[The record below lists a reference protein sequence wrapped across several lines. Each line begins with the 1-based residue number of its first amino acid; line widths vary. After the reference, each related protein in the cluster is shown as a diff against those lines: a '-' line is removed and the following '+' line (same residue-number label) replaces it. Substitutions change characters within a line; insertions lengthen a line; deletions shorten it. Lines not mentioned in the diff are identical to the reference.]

1 MIDKILSVC
10 QNHEMIVCMI
20 GLAFNMLHK
29 LTECIGCL
37 LKINEIQLDLCFLLL
52 KSVKFFLFFMEFG
65 LLTCAEFGGI
75 YADYWHLCAY
85 LIQDKDLRGRGFR
98 LKRANNKNMDKFWI

>member
-1 MIDKILSVC
+1 MIHKILPVC

-37 LKINEIQLDLCFLLL
+37 LKINEIQFDLCFLLS

-65 LLTCAEFGGI
+65 LLTCTEFWGI
-75 YADYWHLCAY
+75 YANYWHLCFY
-85 LIQDKDLRGRGFR
+85 LIQDKDLRGQGFL
-98 LKRANNKNMDKFWI
+98 LKRANNKNMDKFLI